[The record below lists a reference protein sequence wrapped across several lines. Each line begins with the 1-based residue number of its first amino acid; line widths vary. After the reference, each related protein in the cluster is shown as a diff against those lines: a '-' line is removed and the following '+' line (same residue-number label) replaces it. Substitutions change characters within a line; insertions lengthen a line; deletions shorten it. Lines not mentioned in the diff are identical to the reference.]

1 MTKSHDTVRTRLD
14 TGVILIVAF
23 KAFLGLLYVAVGIGA
38 FSLRD
43 RNIEELLLQLVDT
56 ISLDRDS
63 HLVESAFKLL
73 PMVTPGLLRN
83 IAIGTLAY
91 GTIEFIQAF
100 GLYYR
105 QLWAE
110 WLIIVFTI
118 LLVPVEIYEIVK
130 HATPV
135 KFVVL
140 ALNVVIVWYLVKR
153 QRAAEAAHA
162 GNGGALAANP
172 LDFSQN

>member
-1 MTKSHDTVRTRLD
+1 MTVSPEPEKKRLD
-14 TGVILIVAF
+14 MGVTLIVGF
-23 KAFLGLLYVAVGIGA
+23 KAFLGVLYVLVGIGA

-43 RNIEELLLQLVDT
+43 RNIEAFLVQLVDT

-73 PMVTPGLLRN
+73 PMVTPSLLRN

-105 QLWAE
+105 QIWAE

-118 LLVPVEIYEIVK
+118 LLVPVEIYEIFK
-130 HATPV
+130 HATPI
-135 KFVVL
+135 KFLVL
-140 ALNVVIVWYLVKR
+140 VLNVVIVWYLVKR

-162 GNGGALAANP
+162 ASTAN
-172 LDFSQN
+172 LSEV